1 MAAKSMDLVI
11 ASEPY
16 NVEGV
21 QGWYIDRTGWAA
33 IGVCP
38 DCSCAPG
45 NVEQG
50 EGYVAVQFPRFTL
63 YSCYF
68 SPNRP
73 LVEFEDYLLAL
84 DESIS
89 RRQGQ

>member
-1 MAAKSMDLVI
+1 M
-11 ASEPY
+11 
-16 NVEGV
+16 
-21 QGWYIDRTGWAA
+21 
-33 IGVCP
+33 CP

-50 EGYVAVQFPRFTL
+50 EGYVTVQFPRFAL

-68 SPNRP
+68 SPNQP

-89 RRQGQ
+89 RRQGQQCIVAGDFNAKSDEWRSIQEAMS